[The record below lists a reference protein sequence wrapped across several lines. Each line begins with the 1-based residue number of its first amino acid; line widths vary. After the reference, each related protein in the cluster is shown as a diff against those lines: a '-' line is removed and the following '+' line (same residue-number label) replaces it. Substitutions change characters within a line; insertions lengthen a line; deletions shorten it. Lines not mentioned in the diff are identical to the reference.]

1 MLFKKKRQK
10 FSHQVDVSWKGRRV
24 FNTANGHRDQKIF
37 PLRQISIGRDPTR
50 ILGKLRHSARF
61 PCVLKS
67 VRMGAEVGN
76 TS

>member
-50 ILGKLRHSARF
+50 LRHSARF